1 MQLLHEELEGCV
13 VDLNVLLAMRE
24 DDLLRVIGYGR
35 GADGVAGVMIEVWNL
50 GRGPVTAVAKLLVV
64 HTHLVLEQTQRRVH
78 HLSYADEPE
87 VPWIE
92 RASQGPRLNVD
103 IVISAILVIEAMIDV
118 LHQHFVL
125 PHVFHRSPFRY
136 SKIIAHTIA
145 GQHLIERL
153 PDKCYHPRLLVW
165 EDGLIIDDRNV
176 VLLRLAPILVLPQH
190 LQFLHH
196 SHAPILM
203 NVQEVEWLYVFWC
216 CMVIYEPI
224 GIIALLHPD
233 RMAVERI

>member
-1 MQLLHEELEGCV
+1 VQLLHEELERCV
-13 VDLNVLLAMRE
+13 IDLNVMFTMRE
-24 DDLLRVIGYGR
+24 DDSLRVIGYGR

-50 GRGPVTAVAKLLVV
+50 GRGPFTAVAQGGAVQP
-64 HTHLVLEQTQRRVH
+64 HLVLEQTQRRVH

-118 LHQHFVL
+118 LHQQFVV
-125 PHVFHRSPFRY
+125 PQVFHRSPFRY

-153 PDKCYHPRLLVW
+153 PDECYNPRLLVW
-165 EDGLIIDDRNV
+165 ENGLIIDDRNV
-176 VLLRLAPILVLPQH
+176 VVLRLAPILVLPQH
-190 LQFLHH
+190 FQFLHH

-216 CMVIYEPI
+216 YVVIYEPL
-224 GIIALLHPD
+224 GIIALLHLD
-233 RMAVERI
+233 RMAVERK